1 MQDYVQ
7 VKALALVEDRAGL
20 AQLTKE
26 LMVRPNQARLLV
38 KHCRRSLT
46 EFAALRCLCATSS
59 VNLTV

>member
-26 LMVRPNQARLLV
+26 LMVRPNQARLL
-38 KHCRRSLT
+38 L
-46 EFAALRCLCATSS
+46 ELC
-59 VNLTV
+59 